1 MKKILITGSR
11 NYGLCEAICNLFDSI
26 NQEYIY
32 PEIEYETA
40 SRSNGYNLETAAE
53 QNKLAKHY
61 IKGNFDIFINNSAIW
76 KFHQVMIAECM
87 FNAMN
92 EADRK
97 GHIINIGSTADTGV
111 KGRTWRYPTEKK
123 ALKAYNRDLTYMTMG
138 GSNIKTT
145 LISPGSLTTPAIIKK
160 HPDRK
165 LIDVEYIAEL
175 VVWIINQPE
184 YINVNELSIDPI
196 QDGIYARE
204 V

>member
-11 NYGLCEAICNLFDSI
+11 NYGLCEAICNLFDTLP
-26 NQEYIY
+26 N
-32 PEIEYETA
+32 IEYETA
-40 SRSNGYNLETAAE
+40 SRSNGFNLD
-53 QNKLAKHY
+53 NSDGYSKLADYY
-61 IKGNFDIFINNSAIW
+61 IDGDFDIFINNSAIW
-76 KFHQVMIAECM
+76 KFHQVMIVESV
-87 FNAMN
+87 FNAIE

-97 GHIINIGSTADTGV
+97 GQIINIGSTADTGV

-123 ALKAYNRDLTYMTMG
+123 ALKAYNRDLTYMAMG

-145 LISPGSLTTPAIIKK
+145 LISPGSLTTSSVMKK

-175 VVWIINQPE
+175 VVWTINQPE

-196 QDGIYARE
+196 QHGTYARGE
-204 V
+204 

>member
-1 MKKILITGSR
+1 MRKILITGSR
-11 NYGLCEAICNLFDSI
+11 KYGLCEAMCNLFDTM
-26 NQEYIY
+26 
-32 PEIEYETA
+32 PDIEYETA
-40 SRSNGYNLETAAE
+40 SRSNGYQLDTSEG
-53 QNKLAKHY
+53 QKKLAEKY
-61 IKGNFDIFINNSAIW
+61 IEGEFDIFINNSAIW
-76 KFHQVMIAECM
+76 KFQQVMIVEAVY
-87 FNAMN
+87 NAME

-123 ALKAYNRDLTYMTMG
+123 ALKAYNRDLTYMAMG

-145 LISPGSLTTPAIIKK
+145 LISPGSLTTASVMKK

-175 VVWIINQPE
+175 VMWTINQPE

>member
-11 NYGLCEAICNLFDSI
+11 NYGLCEAICNLFDTLP
-26 NQEYIY
+26 N
-32 PEIEYETA
+32 IEYETA
-40 SRSNGYNLETAAE
+40 SRSNGFNLD
-53 QNKLAKHY
+53 NSDGYSKLANYY
-61 IKGNFDIFINNSAIW
+61 IDGDFDIFINNSAIW
-76 KFHQVMIAECM
+76 KFHQVMIVESV
-87 FNAMN
+87 FNAIE

-97 GHIINIGSTADTGV
+97 GQIINIGSTADTGV

-123 ALKAYNRDLTYMTMG
+123 ALKAYNRDLTYMAIG

-145 LISPGSLTTPAIIKK
+145 LISPGSLTTSSVMKK

-175 VVWIINQPE
+175 VVWTINQPE

-196 QDGIYARE
+196 QHGTYARGE
-204 V
+204 

>member
-1 MKKILITGSR
+1 MRKILITGSR
-11 NYGLCEAICNLFDSI
+11 KYGLCEAMCNLFDTM
-26 NQEYIY
+26 
-32 PEIEYETA
+32 PDIEYETA
-40 SRSNGYNLETAAE
+40 SRSNGYQLDTSEG
-53 QNKLAKHY
+53 QKKLAEKY
-61 IKGNFDIFINNSAIW
+61 IEGEFDIFINNSAIW
-76 KFHQVMIAECM
+76 KFQRVMIVEAVY
-87 FNAMN
+87 NAME

-123 ALKAYNRDLTYMTMG
+123 ALKAYNRDLTYKAMG

-145 LISPGSLTTPAIIKK
+145 LISPGSLTTPSVIKK

-175 VVWIINQPE
+175 VVWAINQPE

-196 QDGIYARE
+196 QYGTYARE

>member
-1 MKKILITGSR
+1 MKRILITGSR
-11 NYGLCEAICNLFDSI
+11 NYGLCEAMCNLFDTI
-26 NQEYIY
+26 
-32 PEIEYETA
+32 PDIEYETA
-40 SRSNGYNLETAAE
+40 SRSNGYQLDTSEG
-53 QNKLAKHY
+53 QKKLAEHY
-61 IKGNFDIFINNSAIW
+61 INGNFDIFINNSAIW
-76 KFHQVMIAECM
+76 KFQQVMIVESV
-87 FNAMN
+87 FNAME

-123 ALKAYNRDLTYMTMG
+123 ALKAYNRDLTYKAMG

-145 LISPGSLTTPAIIKK
+145 LISPGSLTTSSVMKK

-175 VVWIINQPE
+175 VVWTINQPE

-196 QDGIYARE
+196 QLGTYARG

>member
-1 MKKILITGSR
+1 
-11 NYGLCEAICNLFDSI
+11 
-26 NQEYIY
+26 
-32 PEIEYETA
+32 
-40 SRSNGYNLETAAE
+40 
-53 QNKLAKHY
+53 
-61 IKGNFDIFINNSAIW
+61 
-76 KFHQVMIAECM
+76 
-87 FNAMN
+87 MN

>member
-1 MKKILITGSR
+1 MRKILITGSR
-11 NYGLCEAICNLFDSI
+11 KYGLCEAMCNLFDTM
-26 NQEYIY
+26 
-32 PEIEYETA
+32 PDIEYETA
-40 SRSNGYNLETAAE
+40 SRSNGYHLDTNDG
-53 QNKLAKHY
+53 QKKLAEKY
-61 IKGNFDIFINNSAIW
+61 IEGDFDIFINNSAIW
-76 KFHQVMIAECM
+76 KFQQVMVVEAVY
-87 FNAMN
+87 NAME
-92 EADRK
+92 EANRD

-123 ALKAYNRDLTYMTMG
+123 ALKAYNRDLTYKAMG

-145 LISPGSLTTPAIIKK
+145 LISPGSLTTTSVMKK

-175 VVWIINQPE
+175 VVWTINQPE

-196 QDGIYARE
+196 QLGTYARE

>member
-1 MKKILITGSR
+1 MRKILITGSR
-11 NYGLCEAICNLFDSI
+11 KYGLCEAMCNLFDTM
-26 NQEYIY
+26 
-32 PEIEYETA
+32 PDIEYKTA
-40 SRSNGYNLETAAE
+40 SRSNGYQLDTSEG
-53 QNKLAKHY
+53 QKKLAEKY
-61 IKGNFDIFINNSAIW
+61 IEGEFDIFINNSAIW
-76 KFHQVMIAECM
+76 KFQQVMIVEAVY
-87 FNAMN
+87 NAME

-123 ALKAYNRDLTYMTMG
+123 ALKAYNRDLTYKAMG

-145 LISPGSLTTPAIIKK
+145 LISPGSLTTSSVMKK

-175 VVWIINQPE
+175 VVWTINQPE

-196 QDGIYARE
+196 QLGTYARE

>member
-11 NYGLCEAICNLFDSI
+11 KYGLCEAICNLFDTI
-26 NQEYIY
+26 
-32 PEIEYETA
+32 PDIEYETA
-40 SRSNGYNLETAAE
+40 SRSNGYHLDTNDG
-53 QNKLAKHY
+53 QKKLAEKY
-61 IKGNFDIFINNSAIW
+61 IEGDFDVFINNSAIW
-76 KFHQVMIAECM
+76 KFQQVIVVEAVY
-87 FNAMN
+87 NAME
-92 EADRK
+92 EANRD

-123 ALKAYNRDLTYMTMG
+123 ALKAYNRDLTYKAMG

-145 LISPGSLTTPAIIKK
+145 LISPGSLTTSSVMKK

-175 VVWIINQPE
+175 VVWTINQPE

-196 QDGIYARE
+196 QLGTYARE

>member
-11 NYGLCEAICNLFDSI
+11 KYGLCEAMCNLFDTM
-26 NQEYIY
+26 
-32 PEIEYETA
+32 PDIEYETA
-40 SRSNGYNLETAAE
+40 SRSNGYHLDTSEG
-53 QNKLAKHY
+53 QKKLAEKY
-61 IKGNFDIFINNSAIW
+61 IEGDFDIFINNSALW
-76 KFHQVMIAECM
+76 NFHQVMIAECM

-145 LISPGSLTTPAIIKK
+145 LISPGSLTTPAIIKN

>member
-11 NYGLCEAICNLFDSI
+11 NYGLCEAICNLFDTLP
-26 NQEYIY
+26 N
-32 PEIEYETA
+32 IEYETA
-40 SRSNGYNLETAAE
+40 SRSNGYNLD
-53 QNKLAKHY
+53 NSDGYSKLANHY
-61 IKGNFDIFINNSAIW
+61 IDGDFDIFINNSAIW
-76 KFHQVMIAECM
+76 KFHQVMIAESV
-87 FNAMN
+87 FNAIE

-97 GHIINIGSTADTGV
+97 GQIINIGSTADTGV

-123 ALKAYNRDLTYMTMG
+123 ALKAYNRDLTYMAMG

-145 LISPGSLTTPAIIKK
+145 LISPGSLTTSSVMKK

-175 VVWIINQPE
+175 VVWTINQPE

-196 QDGIYARE
+196 QHGTYARGE
-204 V
+204 